1 MELKPLNVLIVDD
14 SEDDALL
21 IARRI
26 RKAGYDVRFRRVETA
41 EGMIDALG
49 SDSWHA
55 VIADVNLPCFS
66 ADAAL
71 DVYHRVQCDLA
82 FIVVS
87 GAVSEETAVSLLK
100 AGAHDFVLKS
110 NLARLVPA
118 LERERRDAEMRT
130 AKRAAEEALRVS
142 EERYALAA
150 RGVNDGL
157 WDWSIRED
165 HVHYSARWKA
175 MLGCTED
182 EIGPGIHEWF
192 DRIHPEDVDL
202 LYQALAE
209 HLDGKAPGFACEHR
223 VRHADGDWRWMLA
236 RGLAVRDSVGT
247 PTRMAGSL
255 TDVTARKSTELELRR
270 VNEQLE
276 NAMSARMRFLAAAS
290 HDLRQPVQSLFF
302 FTEALNRH
310 VPPGQGRDYLG
321 LLERG
326 LDTLKALLDRLL
338 DVSRLDMGLILRWT
352 PLVRQSG
359 WRVKRESRG
368 IIAPCRCWSSVR
380 ARGES

>member
-142 EERYALAA
+142 DRAGAWLFPIIS
-150 RGVNDGL
+150 RSCNCFQR
-157 WDWSIRED
+157 REFATGM
-165 HVHYSARWKA
+165 SGR
-175 MLGCTED
+175 
-182 EIGPGIHEWF
+182 
-192 DRIHPEDVDL
+192 
-202 LYQALAE
+202 
-209 HLDGKAPGFACEHR
+209 AP
-223 VRHADGDWRWMLA
+223 
-236 RGLAVRDSVGT
+236 
-247 PTRMAGSL
+247 
-255 TDVTARKSTELELRR
+255 
-270 VNEQLE
+270 
-276 NAMSARMRFLAAAS
+276 AAAS
-290 HDLRQPVQSLFF
+290 
-302 FTEALNRH
+302 
-310 VPPGQGRDYLG
+310 
-321 LLERG
+321 
-326 LDTLKALLDRLL
+326 
-338 DVSRLDMGLILRWT
+338 
-352 PLVRQSG
+352 G
-359 WRVKRESRG
+359 WP
-368 IIAPCRCWSSVR
+368 A
-380 ARGES
+380 